1 MAIQLVLFDLWGT
14 LFLLEGP
21 GEDQGRGELR
31 AAMTQ
36 EALAAAGH
44 YFDIDTVRASF
55 AETGDPL
62 AAIHAR
68 GLDITAEARTV
79 LYIERL
85 APGLGAQFD
94 EATWRALHRAVLTP
108 ALTARPLPMHG
119 GVEVLRQVRALELPI
134 GLVSNAGA
142 TPGFVLR
149 EIMDGYGLLEHFDH
163 TVFSDEVELSKPS
176 PAIFEH
182 ALQRFRVE
190 PGEAVFVGDQ
200 PVLDVLGPREAGL
213 WTVQLGDLTADGI
226 EPHARIAHLSEFVPA
241 LRALGLLDAAIAA
254 APQVQRDGP

>member
-1 MAIQLVLFDLWGT
+1 MALRLVLFDLWGT
-14 LFLLEGP
+14 LFILEGP

-31 AAMTQ
+31 AALTQ

-44 YFDIDTVRASF
+44 HFEIDTVRASF
-55 AETGDPL
+55 RETGDPL

-94 EATWRALHRAVLTP
+94 EETWLRLHRAVLTP
-108 ALTARPLPMHG
+108 ALTARPLAMPG
-119 GVEVLRQVRALELPI
+119 GVEVLREVKVLGLPI

-163 TVFSDEVELSKPS
+163 AVFSDEVELSKPS
-176 PAIFEH
+176 PAIFER
-182 ALQRFRVE
+182 ALDLFGVAAD
-190 PGEAVFVGDQ
+190 EAVFIGDQ

-213 WTVQLGDLTADGI
+213 WTVQLGDLTADGV
-226 EPHARIAHLSEFVPA
+226 EPHARIAHLGELVPA
-241 LRALGLLDAAIAA
+241 LRTLGLLEAPTSAAI
-254 APQVQRDGP
+254 

>member
-1 MAIQLVLFDLWGT
+1 MTIRLVLFDLWGT
-14 LFLLEGP
+14 LFEFEGP
-21 GEDQGRGELR
+21 GEDHGRGELR

-44 YFDIDTVRASF
+44 DYDIDTIRSVF
-55 AETGDPL
+55 AEAGDPL

-68 GLDITAEARTV
+68 GLDIAAEARTV
-79 LYIERL
+79 LYVERL

-94 EATWRALHRAVLTP
+94 DATWQSLHRAVLTP
-108 ALTARPLPMHG
+108 ALTARPLAMPG
-119 GVEVLRQVRALELPI
+119 GVEVLREVKAAGLPI

-176 PAIFEH
+176 PAIFER
-182 ALQRFRVE
+182 ALEPFDVA

-200 PVLDVLGPREAGL
+200 PVLDVRGPREAGL

-226 EPHARIAHLSEFVPA
+226 EPHARIARLDEFVPA
-241 LRALGLLDAAIAA
+241 LRTLGLLDGRTSAA
-254 APQVQRDGP
+254 V